1 MSIKCC
7 AAQRRGGVGP
17 CAAGVCVRTVRKQ
30 FIFCKQFFN
39 FLQYNT
45 HMTFESLPFSPRQVK
60 ATESRLRSVYEAA
73 RAGLRGDALALAS
86 GMLPSEYRQLT
97 QLDPVVELAEM
108 KGRADSEAEMASV
121 VRNAALAG
129 DSKAALEF
137 LKHRHDWVAK
147 QQVQVDVTQSI
158 SIITALEQAQQR
170 LTIDADDAILSPR
183 RDDINVPSL
192 VSRD

>member
-1 MSIKCC
+1 
-7 AAQRRGGVGP
+7 
-17 CAAGVCVRTVRKQ
+17 
-30 FIFCKQFFN
+30 
-39 FLQYNT
+39 
-45 HMTFESLPFSPRQVK
+45 MTFESLPFTPRQVK

-73 RAGLRGDALALAS
+73 RAGLRGDALALAA

-97 QLDPVVELAEM
+97 QLDPVVELAEA
-108 KGRADSEAEMASV
+108 KGRADSEIEMASV

-158 SIITALEQAQQR
+158 SIITALEQAQTR
-170 LTIDADDAILSPR
+170 VIEGLIIDEADYRANDNRPLINNR
-183 RDDINVPSL
+183 KEDGDDFQYSNARQTQSATDV
-192 VSRD
+192 

>member
-1 MSIKCC
+1 
-7 AAQRRGGVGP
+7 
-17 CAAGVCVRTVRKQ
+17 
-30 FIFCKQFFN
+30 
-39 FLQYNT
+39 
-45 HMTFESLPFSPRQVK
+45 MTFESLPFTPRQVK

-108 KGRADSEAEMASV
+108 KGRADSEIEMASV

-158 SIITALEQAQQR
+158 SIITALEQAQTR
-170 LTIDADDAILSPR
+170 VLEGLIIDETPDRANGQGLLANNRIEDGNDFQHSNAR
-183 RDDINVPSL
+183 QTQNATDV
-192 VSRD
+192 

>member
-1 MSIKCC
+1 
-7 AAQRRGGVGP
+7 
-17 CAAGVCVRTVRKQ
+17 
-30 FIFCKQFFN
+30 
-39 FLQYNT
+39 
-45 HMTFESLPFSPRQVK
+45 MTFESLPFTPRQVK

-86 GMLPSEYRQLT
+86 GMLPTEYRQLT

-108 KGRADSEAEMASV
+108 KGRADSEIEMASV

-158 SIITALEQAQQR
+158 SIITALEQAQTR
-170 LTIDADDAILSPR
+170 VIEGLIIDEADYRANDNRPLINNR
-183 RDDINVPSL
+183 EKDGDDYQHSNARQTQNATDV
-192 VSRD
+192 

>member
-1 MSIKCC
+1 MQHKAFLS
-7 AAQRRGGVGP
+7 QGGGVGP
-17 CAAGVCVRTVRKQ
+17 WLAGMCVRTVHE
-30 FIFCKQFFN
+30 QFF
-39 FLQYNT
+39 LLYNRL
-45 HMTFESLPFSPRQVK
+45 MFESLPFSPRQVK

-108 KGRADSEAEMASV
+108 KGRADSEIEMASV

-170 LTIDADDAILSPR
+170 LTDDTIDIAYT
-183 RDDINVPSL
+183 DIPQKVLRNA
-192 VSRD
+192 